1 MSRVN
6 LAQALAGP
14 YGLRAFVAVMLA
26 LFVAFIYVFNFTSF
40 F

>member
-6 LAQALAGP
+6 LAHALAGP
-14 YGLRAFVAVMLA
+14 YGLRVVVAIMLA
-26 LFVAFIYVFNFTSF
+26 LFVAFLYVFNFTSF